1 MQYGVGGAHTN
12 ALANLLVFASN
23 SSQVPTANDFSVQL
37 GNTGQAGNV
46 SVLSTYSSPLDYLI
60 RVSCT
65 ATRQDRLSWLC
76 WWYLKTLCMAHLL
89 LMPAYS
95 ACIACCTIHAVS
107 PSCSMF
113 EVNAYAMDAAGLS
126 HVAPGSVHVLL
137 WA

>member
-60 RVSCT
+60 RVDCPEGYTGPVTVGYASPTIQAVNYNVIDSALLVKVTAST
-65 ATRQDRLSWLC
+65 ATGQ
-76 WWYLKTLCMAHLL
+76 
-89 LMPAYS
+89 
-95 ACIACCTIHAVS
+95 
-107 PSCSMF
+107 
-113 EVNAYAMDAAGLS
+113 
-126 HVAPGSVHVLL
+126 
-137 WA
+137 